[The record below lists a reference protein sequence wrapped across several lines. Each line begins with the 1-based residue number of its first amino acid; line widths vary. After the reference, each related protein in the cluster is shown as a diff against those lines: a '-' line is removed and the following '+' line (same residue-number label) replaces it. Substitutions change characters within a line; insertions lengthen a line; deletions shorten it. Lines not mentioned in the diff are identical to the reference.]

1 MRRFSFILYELI
13 IIVFNIFARSQE
25 HTVYG
30 PAEFLVDAN
39 KTELI
44 SHVSFM
50 SKFSGWMS

>member
-13 IIVFNIFARSQE
+13 TIAFNIFARSQE

-30 PAEFLVDAN
+30 PPEFLVDAN

-44 SHVSFM
+44 SHVS
-50 SKFSGWMS
+50 S